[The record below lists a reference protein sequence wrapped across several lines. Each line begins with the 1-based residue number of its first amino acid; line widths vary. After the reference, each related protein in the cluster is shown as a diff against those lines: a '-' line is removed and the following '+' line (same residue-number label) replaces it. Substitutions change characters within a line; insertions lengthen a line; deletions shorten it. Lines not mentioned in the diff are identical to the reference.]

1 MWKYYFKDCGGYEQ
15 FLINIVLKD
24 IFFELRFVDFVVNYE
39 NNVFVKL
46 FNNGYIVQVIFLIG
60 KFDIFGGN
68 LIMCFCVLQMYFYWG
83 SKNLCGLEYQ
93 VGGRKFFL
101 EIYIVY
107 YNVEKYFSVLEVL
120 KKGDGL
126 VVLGILVEFQV

>member
-15 FLINIVLKD
+15 FLINIVFKD
-24 IFFELRFVDFVVNYE
+24 IFFELGFVDFVVNYE

-68 LIMCFCVLQMYFYWG
+68 LILCFCVL
-83 SKNLCGLEYQ
+83 
-93 VGGRKFFL
+93 
-101 EIYIVY
+101 
-107 YNVEKYFSVLEVL
+107 
-120 KKGDGL
+120 
-126 VVLGILVEFQV
+126 